1 MEHNE
6 SPTNGDDVAAIQKEA
21 MSEDNEL
28 SMADLL
34 ELEDLN
40 LDFPKQGE
48 VRTGTIA
55 SISNNEILVSIG
67 AKSEGIIPSREL
79 DQLNDEEKAALEV
92 GQEIQVYIASGENQ
106 HGTMQLS
113 YTRSLEEGDWEKAEE
128 LLKSKDPFE
137 GSVDGFNKG
146 GLIVRMGRLRAFVP
160 ASQVSQAR
168 RMRYQGDTPEQRWS
182 EMISEPLIGRV
193 IEVDRERRRLI
204 LSERAASQ
212 ESREALKDRLLEEI
226 AVGETRVGR
235 VTSLAEFGAF
245 VNINGADGLVHL
257 SELSWERVDHPSEL
271 LTVGDEVS
279 VKVIS
284 VDYDRKRI
292 GLSLRQLLDD
302 PWEDYIGGYKVGQLV
317 KGTVSR
323 LVKFGAFARL
333 DEHIEGLIHISE
345 LSEERIEHPK
355 EVINVN
361 DEMTLR
367 IIKIEPARR
376 RIGLSLRK
384 VDSAAFSDIDWE
396 MTLAE
401 LDESDDEAEKEDPG
415 AEIKEALGLSDEK
428 EADVEES
435 AEAAVEDA
443 ESDEAKDEEPKAEL
457 ESVEEIAK
465 EDAEAKDEEPKAEL
479 EDAESAEE
487 VAEEA
492 EADEE
497 PKAELES
504 VEEIVEEDAEA
515 KDEEPKAE
523 LEDAESAEEVTEE
536 AEATEEPKAELESVE
551 ENVEEDAEAKDEEPK
566 AELEDAESAEESEEE
581 SEEDEA

>member
-6 SPTNGDDVAAIQKEA
+6 SPNGGEDAAAMQKEA
-21 MSEDNEL
+21 TSADIEL
-28 SMADLL
+28 SMEDLL
-34 ELEDLN
+34 KLEDLN

-67 AKSEGIIPSREL
+67 AKSEGIIPSREV
-79 DQLNDEEKAALEV
+79 DQLSDEEKAALEI

-106 HGTMQLS
+106 QGTMQLS
-113 YTRSLEEGDWEKAEE
+113 YTRSLEESDWEQAEE
-128 LLKSKDPFE
+128 LLQSKEAFE

-182 EMISEPLIGRV
+182 EMSGEPLIGRV

-226 AVGETRVGR
+226 EVGETRTGR

-257 SELSWERVDHPSEL
+257 SELSWERVDHPSEML
-271 LTVGDEVS
+271 AVGDEVD

-284 VDYDRKRI
+284 VDQERKRI
-292 GLSLRQLLDD
+292 GLSLRQLKDD
-302 PWEDYIGGYKVGQLV
+302 PWEDYIGGYQVGQLV
-317 KGTVSR
+317 KATVSR

-345 LSEERIEHPK
+345 LSENRIEHPK
-355 EVINVN
+355 EVVNVD
-361 DEMTLR
+361 DELTLR
-367 IIKIEPARR
+367 IIKIEPERR

-401 LDESDDEAEKEDPG
+401 LDDDEAEEKEDPG
-415 AEIKEALGLSDEK
+415 AKLKEALGIT
-428 EADVEES
+428 
-435 AEAAVEDA
+435 
-443 ESDEAKDEEPKAEL
+443 DEA
-457 ESVEEIAK
+457 ST
-465 EDAEAKDEEPKAEL
+465 
-479 EDAESAEE
+479 
-487 VAEEA
+487 EA
-492 EADEE
+492 EA
-497 PKAELES
+497 
-504 VEEIVEEDAEA
+504 
-515 KDEEPKAE
+515 
-523 LEDAESAEEVTEE
+523 E
-536 AEATEEPKAELESVE
+536 AEAEESTKDKEEAKEEAPAKAESEV
-551 ENVEEDAEAKDEEPK
+551 DAEEEAPAESK
-566 AELEDAESAEESEEE
+566 AEVEAEAEEEEKEEAPAESKAESEEVEAASDKEETKEESEE
-581 SEEDEA
+581 SEE